1 MPARS
6 FRSFVA
12 ATVVLALA
20 AAVAPGGASAGAATK
35 SVDVVAAFYPV
46 AWVAEQIG
54 GKRVAVTNLTPA
66 GTEPHDLELTPDQR
80 DAIEDADLVVV
91 MGSGFQP
98 AVEDAAEA
106 RDSGTLE
113 LLARL
118 PIQGAGKQ
126 VADEHGDGNAHAEDG
141 LDPHVWLDPTLMAA
155 IVDEMTVALAK
166 ADPRGA
172 ARYEANAD
180 ALKARLAALDE
191 RYTTGLAACDRT
203 LVVTAH
209 EAFGYLAEAYGLQQ
223 EGVAGL
229 APDAEPDPKRLA
241 ELTDLVEKKGVTTI
255 FTEELVSPK
264 IAQTLA
270 REAGGLKTDTLNPL
284 EGLTEKEM
292 RRGDDYVTVMDRN
305 LARLRAALGCT

>member
-118 PIQGAGKQ
+118 PILPAIAGS
-126 VADEHGDGNAHAEDG
+126 GDSGVPAAAETGTPAGD
-141 LDPHVWLDPTLMAA
+141 AF
-155 IVDEMTVALAK
+155 
-166 ADPRGA
+166 RG
-172 ARYEANAD
+172 
-180 ALKARLAALDE
+180 
-191 RYTTGLAACDRT
+191 
-203 LVVTAH
+203 
-209 EAFGYLAEAYGLQQ
+209 LAEAVAQQ
-223 EGVAGL
+223 VAISNTVREVFGGV
-229 APDAEPDPKRLA
+229 K
-241 ELTDLVEKKGVTTI
+241 
-255 FTEELVSPK
+255 
-264 IAQTLA
+264 
-270 REAGGLKTDTLNPL
+270 EA
-284 EGLTEKEM
+284 
-292 RRGDDYVTVMDRN
+292 
-305 LARLRAALGCT
+305 